1 MQPFDVETI
10 RREFPILSRQVYGK
24 PLVYLDSGATAQKP
38 QCVIDKVASLYRETN
53 ANIHRGVHLLSEEAT
68 EQELQGSEQSR
79 GFSGTFPFTIHG
91 Q

>member
-1 MQPFDVETI
+1 MVQTSQTSQHAECAT
-10 RREFPILSRQVYGK
+10 ENKQ
-24 PLVYLDSGATAQKP
+24 SGWDEDIAQTG
-38 QCVIDKVASLYRETN
+38 YR
-53 ANIHRGVHLLSEEAT
+53 GEEAT